1 MLRDRV
7 ALLLSADRTNGVL
20 RYWVISKLIRNLAVK
35 GEAHRDRDEPLL
47 VLEIFLVGTQFN
59 ANNNGYKYQK
69 SLVGTLRGLALTPNR
84 AG

>member
-1 MLRDRV
+1 VSSLTR
-7 ALLLSADRTNGVL
+7 LLVSSSET
-20 RYWVISKLIRNLAVK
+20 LAVK